1 MASAQSIATGRG
13 KRSVDIAPDDALGLS
28 GMLSFPANF
37 AKGIAPIAA
46 ASIWSFTHGYVSC
59 GMERISRLNIVRNS
73 LLRRGQSQPAN
84 DGQNTLTMSL
94 S

>member
-13 KRSVDIAPDDALGLS
+13 KRSVDIAPGDALGLS

-46 ASIWSFTHGYVSC
+46 ASIWSFTHGYVAVEWSVFLVSILSAIAFFVAV
-59 GMERISRLNIVRNS
+59 RVSRQTTART
-73 LLRRGQSQPAN
+73 P
-84 DGQNTLTMSL
+84 
-94 S
+94 